1 MPRRHQFS
9 SSRAIFK
16 NRPQKVNWQGNAG
29 TLARFRPA
37 RRLERR
43 YDAHQGAPSQ
53 MHESFTWRAAKNRHC
68 GPMTQQTE
76 TSNETQAKAGAMI
89 VPVTLFEQN
98 CTILWCEA
106 TKKAVVIDPGG
117 DVPKIQAA

>member
-9 SSRAIFK
+9 LSWAIFK
-16 NRPQKVNWQGNAG
+16 NRSQKADWQGNAG
-29 TLARFRPA
+29 TLARFSPA
-37 RRLERR
+37 DTWTRVRRAPRQL
-43 YDAHQGAPSQ
+43 QPSQ

-68 GPMTQQTE
+68 GPMTQPTE

-98 CTILWCEA
+98 CT
-106 TKKAVVIDPGG
+106 
-117 DVPKIQAA
+117 